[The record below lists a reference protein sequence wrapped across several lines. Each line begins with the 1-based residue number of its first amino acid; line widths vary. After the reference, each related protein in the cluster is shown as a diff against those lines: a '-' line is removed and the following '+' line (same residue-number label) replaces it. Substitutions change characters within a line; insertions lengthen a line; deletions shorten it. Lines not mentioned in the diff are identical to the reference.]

1 LTELAEMVLSSEEGV
16 GAQLPHKC
24 VKNPNFKTNT
34 GALSYIGFL
43 TQTFE

>member
-1 LTELAEMVLSSEEGV
+1 MALPGEEGV
-16 GAQLPHKC
+16 GTRAQLPHQC
-24 VKNPNFKTNT
+24 VKKTGFKTNT